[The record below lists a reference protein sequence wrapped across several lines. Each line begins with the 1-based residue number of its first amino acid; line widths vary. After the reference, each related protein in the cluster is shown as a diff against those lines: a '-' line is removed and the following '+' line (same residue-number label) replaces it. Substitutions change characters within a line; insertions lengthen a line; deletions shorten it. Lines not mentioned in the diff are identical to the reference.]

1 VFLEIFV
8 VLTGAATLEEGRAR
22 RDTDGDRSY
31 HANLD
36 KVKAWV
42 DELVAEAETNPF
54 GSWKV
59 RLLSVIMEMLRL
71 QRDAR
76 PSPEDV
82 WKMAQEV
89 TLDLDGVFK
98 GHENICGKCCL
109 KSIVS

>member
-1 VFLEIFV
+1 MFV
-8 VLTGAATLEEGRAR
+8 VLTGAATLEEGRSR
-22 RDTDGDRSY
+22 RDSDGDISY

-42 DELVAEAETNPF
+42 DELIAEAKTIPS

-71 QRDAR
+71 ERDTR
-76 PSPEDV
+76 PSPEVV
-82 WKMAQEV
+82 WRMAEEV

-109 KSIVS
+109 KGFVS

>member
-1 VFLEIFV
+1 MFV
-8 VLTGAATLEEGRAR
+8 VLTGAATLEEGRSR
-22 RDTDGDRSY
+22 RDTGGDHSY

-42 DELVAEAETNPF
+42 DELIAEAGTIPF

-59 RLLSVIMEMLRL
+59 RLLSVIMEMLTRE
-71 QRDAR
+71 RDAR

-82 WKMAQEV
+82 WKMTQEV
-89 TLDLDGVFK
+89 TLDLNGVFK

-109 KSIVS
+109 KGSVS